1 MLGLG
6 STLRRTLQLP
16 SGSGGGGNAYSL
28 DFDGT
33 DDYVQVSNS
42 VFQPALRNSFT
53 ITMWVNIPSTS
64 EQTWI
69 SAWNGSANNFYV
81 KLEGTDLR
89 TYFSSNW
96 DDLIVSSTVTVPTSQ
111 WVHFAI
117 SCTKTGT
124 ESSSSVIAQYIN
136 GSKLTTSAI
145 FSTALTAANQ
155 GSFNLGSNHFQ
166 IGYDPNRT
174 ANKMLDDTLVH
185 EFSLHAAVLSEN
197 AITTLYNSGGAS
209 IDQLENSG
217 DYSNSNLIGY
227 WKLDEGSG
235 TTATDSTAGRTD
247 GTINNGAVWSTSIPG
262 S

>member
-6 STLRRTLQLP
+6 TSLSSLYVPQG
-16 SGSGGGGNAYSL
+16 SGSGNAYSL

-33 DDYVQVSNS
+33 DDYVQWSNS
-42 VFQPALRNSFT
+42 LFQPALRNSFT
-53 ITMWVNIPSTS
+53 ITMWINIPSTS

-69 SAWNGSANNFYV
+69 SAYRASSNNFYV

-89 TYFSSNW
+89 SYFSSNF
-96 DDLIVSSTVTVPTSQ
+96 DDLIVSSTVTVPTSE
-111 WVHFAI
+111 WVHFAV

-124 ESSSSVIAQYIN
+124 ESGNSVIAQYIN
-136 GSKLTTSAI
+136 GSKLTTSPI

-155 GSFNLGSNHFQ
+155 GVFNLATTHFQ

-174 ANKMLDDTLVH
+174 ANKMLDNTLVH

-197 AITTLYNSGGAS
+197 AITTLYNSGGPS

-227 WKLDEGSG
+227 WKFDEGSG
-235 TTATDSTAGRTD
+235 TTATDSTAGSVD
-247 GTINNGAVWSTSIPG
+247 GTINNGPVWSTSIPG

>member
-6 STLRRTLQLP
+6 TSLSSLYVPQG
-16 SGSGGGGNAYSL
+16 SGSGNAYSL

-33 DDYVQVSNS
+33 DDYVQWSNS
-42 VFQPALRNSFT
+42 LFQPALRNSFT

-155 GSFNLGSNHFQ
+155 GVFNLGSNHFQ

-217 DYSNSNLIGY
+217 DYSNSKLIGY

-235 TTATDSTAGRTD
+235 TTATDSTAGSVD
-247 GTINNGAVWSTSIPG
+247 GTINNGPVWSTSIPG

>member
-6 STLRRTLQLP
+6 SSLSRTLQLP
-16 SGSGGGGNAYSL
+16 SSGGSGNAYSL

-42 VFQPALRNSFT
+42 RFQSALRDSFT
-53 ITMWVNIPSTS
+53 ITMWVNIPSTN
-64 EQTWI
+64 EQVWA
-69 SAWNGSANNFYV
+69 SAWNGNANNFYI

-89 TYFSSNW
+89 TFFSCNW
-96 DDLIVSSTVTVPTSQ
+96 DDLVVASTVTVPTSE

-117 SCTKTGT
+117 ACQKIGTG
-124 ESSSSVIAQYIN
+124 SDNSVIAQYIN
-136 GSKLTTSAI
+136 GSKLTTSAVS
-145 FSTALTAANQ
+145 STALTAANQ

-174 ANKMLDDTLVH
+174 NHKMLDDTLVH
-185 EFSLHAAVLSEN
+185 EFSVHSAVLSDN
-197 AITTLYNSGGAS
+197 AIATLYNSGGAS

-247 GTINNGAVWSTSIPG
+247 GTINNGPVWSTNVPS
-262 S
+262 